1 MKILCSDPGMDYH
14 LCAPPASPA
23 AVVEAQ
29 RTTRTA
35 MKTLTTLSGFL
46 AMLSLTFAGTDSA
59 PRASTTNAPTVVM
72 IQLGEQW
79 YIPED
84 LAQIVRTD
92 AKRKK
97 IRFDFEHSECRMS
110 VRTMGSNDV
119 VRVVYSKGLGLPAYT
134 AFISTKGQ
142 VTTNYIST
150 PKCGYGDKKMKSN

>member
-1 MKILCSDPGMDYH
+1 MEHNQAPAPNRRPRFPVGSPGEMDYH

-72 IQLGEQW
+72 IQLGEQSDMLTASH
-79 YIPED
+79 PHNAAPHLPPPGRQVE
-84 LAQIVRTD
+84 R
-92 AKRKK
+92 RK
-97 IRFDFEHSECRMS
+97 D
-110 VRTMGSNDV
+110 N
-119 VRVVYSKGLGLPAYT
+119 
-134 AFISTKGQ
+134 
-142 VTTNYIST
+142 
-150 PKCGYGDKKMKSN
+150 